1 VTFDFQTF
9 RLFIFMRLFLITLL
23 AAGPLAAESA
33 TDPVLGQAG
42 DVTLTVRSLR
52 PHITALPADQQAGLA
67 ADPAALA
74 QYVRA
79 LLIQQLVVKKALAEK
94 HDQQTE
100 VAAQLIRAR
109 EAALAESYLNS
120 LSQPDP
126 GYPAEAELTAAY
138 EAAKDQLQVP
148 TSHQLAQIYI
158 AGAEDDAAAKGK
170 LAEVTKALAAPAAD
184 FSVLARSHSDDA
196 SSAPHGGELGWLAE
210 SQIQPGIRSQ
220 LPKLKPGAVSAAI
233 RQESGWHFI
242 KLIDTRAAHT
252 PPLDQIREPLAAR
265 LRQEKAARLRQDI
278 LIGLLGDNPIAINEI
293 ELSKAVRPATAQ
305 TITP

>member
-1 VTFDFQTF
+1 
-9 RLFIFMRLFLITLL
+9 MRPFLIALV
-23 AAGPLAAESA
+23 AAGSLAAEPV

-42 DVTLTVRSLR
+42 DVTLTVRALR
-52 PHITALPADQQAGLA
+52 PHITALPADQQVALA

-100 VAAQLIRAR
+100 VAAQLLRAR
-109 EAALAESYLNS
+109 EAALAESYLSS

-126 GYPAEAELTAAY
+126 GYPAEAELKAAY

-148 TSHQLAQIYI
+148 TSHQLAQIFI
-158 AGAEDDAAAKGK
+158 AGAEDDAAAKVK
-170 LAEVTKALAAPAAD
+170 LAEVTKALAAPKPDFAAI
-184 FSVLARSHSDDA
+184 ARSHSDDTA
-196 SSAPHGGELGWLAE
+196 SAPQGGELGWLAE
-210 SQIQPGIRSQ
+210 NQIQPGIRSQ

-242 KLIDTRAAHT
+242 KLIETRAAHT

-278 LIGLLGDNPIAINEI
+278 LVGLLGENPVALNEI
-293 ELSKAVRPATAQ
+293 ELSKAIRPATAP
-305 TITP
+305 IVTP